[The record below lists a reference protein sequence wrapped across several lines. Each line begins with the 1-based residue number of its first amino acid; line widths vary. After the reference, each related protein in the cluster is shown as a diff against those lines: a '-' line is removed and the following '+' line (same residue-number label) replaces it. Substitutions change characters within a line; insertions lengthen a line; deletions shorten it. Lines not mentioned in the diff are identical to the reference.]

1 MHGGRVKSHYH
12 AGRGVK
18 HDIIKCVPHGTERGT
33 TMARQR
39 KKTNITY
46 RVAESDCVKVL
57 ERYVESGND
66 DFVFYDICICNIVI
80 IKDCRLVSGKN
91 GDFISTPA
99 RKAGDSYYPYAYIS
113 EAVQDAVL
121 DLLDD
126 ESAWQDTDETYL
138 TFDKPDK
145 QEKQEKPVSNRRRR

>member
-1 MHGGRVKSHYH
+1 
-12 AGRGVK
+12 
-18 HDIIKCVPHGTERGT
+18 
-33 TMARQR
+33 MARQ

-46 RVAESDCVKVL
+46 RVADNGSVKVL

-66 DFVFYDICICNIVI
+66 DFVFYDICIANTVI

-91 GDFISTPA
+91 GDFIATPA
-99 RKAGDSYYPYAYIS
+99 RKAGDNYYPYAYIS
-113 EAVQDAVL
+113 DAVQEAVL
-121 DLLDD
+121 DLLDKLDD
-126 ESAWQDTDETYL
+126 ESVWVGTDETYL

>member
-1 MHGGRVKSHYH
+1 
-12 AGRGVK
+12 
-18 HDIIKCVPHGTERGT
+18 
-33 TMARQR
+33 MARQH

-46 RVAESDCVKVL
+46 RVADNGSVKVL

-66 DFVFYDICICNIVI
+66 DFVFYDICIANTVI

-91 GDFISTPA
+91 GDFIATPA
-99 RKAGDSYYPYAYIS
+99 RKAGDNYYPYAYIS

-121 DLLDD
+121 DLLDKLDD
-126 ESAWQDTDETYL
+126 ESVWVGTDKTYL

-145 QEKQEKPVSNRRRR
+145 QEKQEKPVSNRGNRRR

>member
-1 MHGGRVKSHYH
+1 
-12 AGRGVK
+12 
-18 HDIIKCVPHGTERGT
+18 
-33 TMARQR
+33 MARQH

-46 RVAESDCVKVL
+46 RVAESDSVKVL

-66 DFVFYDICICNIVI
+66 DFVFYDICICNTVI

-91 GDFISTPA
+91 GDFIATPA
-99 RKAGDSYYPYAYIS
+99 RKAGDNYYPYAYIS

-121 DLLDD
+121 DLIDD
-126 ESAWQDTDETYL
+126 ENAWEATDETYL

-145 QEKQEKPVSNRRRR
+145 QEKQDKSASNRRRR

>member
-1 MHGGRVKSHYH
+1 
-12 AGRGVK
+12 
-18 HDIIKCVPHGTERGT
+18 
-33 TMARQR
+33 MARQ

-46 RVAESDCVKVL
+46 RVAESDSVKVL

-66 DFVFYDICICNIVI
+66 DFVFYDICICNTVI

-91 GDFISTPA
+91 GDFIATPA
-99 RKAGDSYYPYAYIS
+99 RKAGDNYYPYAYIS

-121 DLLDD
+121 DLLEKIDD
-126 ESAWQDTDETYL
+126 ESVWVGTDETYL

-145 QEKQEKPVSNRRRR
+145 QEKPASNRRRR

>member
-1 MHGGRVKSHYH
+1 
-12 AGRGVK
+12 
-18 HDIIKCVPHGTERGT
+18 
-33 TMARQR
+33 MARQH
-39 KKTNITY
+39 KSKTNITY
-46 RVAESDCVKVL
+46 RVADGGSVKVL
-57 ERYVESGND
+57 ERFVETGGNE
-66 DFVFYDICICNIVI
+66 FTFYDICIANTVI

-91 GDFISTPA
+91 GDFIASPA

-126 ESAWQDTDETYL
+126 EEAWEATDETYL

-145 QEKQEKPVSNRRRR
+145 QKKQEKTASNRRRR